1 MGESD
6 PVPIAD
12 DEDEVSSARAMR
24 VAAVLARKG
33 GEEFV
38 KPGRLV
44 EVRFVRGQS
53 LSLTASRLLALM
65 ILTAGGDAWRD
76 VSHRMRKSDI
86 RRGHKGNERIVDML
100 EELHRTL
107 FAEDDKSWRGKRA
120 TKRFSLIQAS
130 WEEVEEEGRETGWI
144 EWQFTPDARR
154 LIQESQTY
162 AVMNRQAVLG
172 FRSAYSLKL
181 YEEGALRLHRRQPVW
196 KVDMVGL
203 RAALGIDPEKY
214 ADFAQLRR
222 KVLQVA
228 KAEIDQL
235 AHFTVEWDEIR
246 RGRAVIELVF
256 RFAPKDAP
264 AQIETVDEL
273 ARHTSG
279 RKARREDHVE
289 VVAIEGPPVA
299 PELIGRLVADAT
311 SKLAV
316 PDRVPR
322 EKFAVFPSGSL
333 RYGGDEFHKLGVAHG
348 GGWDVDGIAEAYRK
362 EMGDRLGSLKGVKLE
377 RSWRGFCESYSS
389 RRGRP

>member
-6 PVPIAD
+6 SVLIAD
-12 DEDEVSSARAMR
+12 DENEVSSARAMR
-24 VAAVLARKG
+24 VAAALARKG

-130 WEEVEEEGRETGWI
+130 WEEVEEEGKETGWI

-181 YEEGALRLHRRQPVW
+181 YEEGALRLHRRQPIW

-246 RGRAVIELVF
+246 RGRAVIELIF

-273 ARHTSG
+273 ARHASG
-279 RKARREDHVE
+279 RKARREDSVE
-289 VVAIEGPPVA
+289 DLAIAGPTVA

-311 SKLAV
+311 SKLSA

-322 EKFAVFPSGSL
+322 EKFAAFPLGSL
-333 RYGGDEFHKLGVAHG
+333 RYGGEEFYKVGVEHG

-362 EMGDRLGSLKGVKLE
+362 EMGTRLGSLKGVKLE
-377 RSWRGFCESYSS
+377 RSWRGFCESYFS

>member
-246 RGRAVIELVF
+246 RGRAVIELAF

-279 RKARREDHVE
+279 RKARRGDQVE

>member
-235 AHFTVEWDEIR
+235 AHFTVEWDEVR
-246 RGRAVIELVF
+246 RGRAVIELAF

-279 RKARREDHVE
+279 RKARRGDQVE